1 MISLFLV
8 ILVAVVVSADETSLP
23 NFDNNEG
30 ATVTHNFFERKISRK
45 KLKSNDSS
53 LTTAAPRIVGGT
65 DAGGYID
72 YQVLL
77 LGYGECGG
85 NLIAPN
91 VVLR

>member
-8 ILVAVVVSADETSLP
+8 ILVAVVVSAGETSLP

-30 ATVTHNFFERKISRK
+30 ATVTHNFFERRVPSKQSIST
-45 KLKSNDSS
+45 DSS